1 MLIGIR
7 HAALPVLD
15 LKRALA
21 FYTEHFGFK
30 PYLTSDKDWVM
41 ITLGGT
47 SLSLMPLNK
56 ITPNQGPAR
65 HLGILVQSPKEVD
78 EHFKKMKASGYPHV
92 QLPKLHRD
100 SSYGFYFTDTEGNG
114 LELIFVPYMPNPQE
128 QESTPGIV
136 LLAQGNKDPGW
147 QVTFEKLLS
156 QLKFHYPSSRC
167 ELAYM
172 GFPELGNTESF
183 EPLLEHCVLELAGL
197 GCSQV
202 LVVPVLL
209 GSDKT
214 VKDSISALV
223 KKVQAQ
229 LQVQFPKLE
238 IVLGAEL
245 GESPLVQEALIAAT
259 VESISKTFGE
269 RYPLGFSQKAK

>member
-30 PYLTSDKDWVM
+30 PYLTSDKDWAM

-65 HLGILVQSPKEVD
+65 HLGIQVQSPEEVD
-78 EHFKKMKASGYPHV
+78 ELFKKMKASGYLHV
-92 QLPKLHRD
+92 QPPKLHRD
-100 SSYGFYFTDTEGNG
+100 SSYGFYFKDSEGNG
-114 LELIFVPYMPNPQE
+114 LELIFVPYTPKPQE
-128 QESTPGIV
+128 QKSGPGIV
-136 LLAQGNKDPGW
+136 LLAQGNRAPGW
-147 QVTFEKLLS
+147 QGTFEKLLS
-156 QLKFHYPSSRC
+156 KLKLHYLSSYC

-172 GFPELGNTESF
+172 EFSELPNTESSEPAHTQSC
-183 EPLLEHCVLELAGL
+183 EPLLEHCVLKLASI

-209 GSDKT
+209 GSSGH
-214 VKDSISALV
+214 VKDDISALA

-229 LQVQFPKLE
+229 LQVQFPTLE
-238 IVLGAEL
+238 IVLGAAL
-245 GESPLVQEALIAAT
+245 GESPLVQEALISAA
-259 VESISKTFGE
+259 VESISKTFG
-269 RYPLGFSQKAK
+269 

>member
-15 LKRALA
+15 LKRALV

-30 PYLTSDKDWVM
+30 PYLTSDKDWAM

-65 HLGILVQSPKEVD
+65 HLGIQVQSPAEVD
-78 EHFKKMKASGYPHV
+78 QLFKKLQATGYPHI
-92 QLPKLHRD
+92 QAPKLHRD
-100 SSYGFYFTDTEGNG
+100 SSYGFYFKDSEGNG
-114 LELIFVPYMPNPQE
+114 LELIFIPYMHNPQE
-128 QESTPGIV
+128 QESAPGIV
-136 LLAQGNKDPGW
+136 LLAQGNRDPGW
-147 QVTFEKLLS
+147 QGTFEKLLS
-156 QLKFHYPSSRC
+156 QLKLHYPSSHC

-172 GFPELGNTESF
+172 ESCV
-183 EPLLEHCVLELAGL
+183 PLLEHAVLKLASI

-209 GSDKT
+209 SSGGH
-214 VKDSISALV
+214 VKNDLPELV
-223 KKVQAQ
+223 EKVRIH
-229 LQVQFPKLE
+229 LKSQFPKLE
-238 IVLGAEL
+238 IVLGAAL

-259 VESISKTFGE
+259 VESISKCFD
-269 RYPLGFSQKAK
+269 